1 MRPVTMARN
10 SGNYYI
16 YCGLGDD
23 LLDFYC
29 PISLFLAI
37 LVEFCAS
44 VAYTVLS
51 RIAWITDYP
60 DHLFLLEFARSQ
72 LATTLV
78 LIIIFGPKVIQ

>member
-1 MRPVTMARN
+1 MIDWM
-10 SGNYYI
+10 SILYS
-16 YCGLGDD
+16 
-23 LLDFYC
+23 
-29 PISLFLAI
+29 ISLFLAI

-78 LIIIFGPKVIQ
+78 LIIIFAPKVKFTHIKQ

>member
-1 MRPVTMARN
+1 MIDWM
-10 SGNYYI
+10 SILYS
-16 YCGLGDD
+16 
-23 LLDFYC
+23 
-29 PISLFLAI
+29 ISLFLAI

-78 LIIIFGPKVIQ
+78 LIIIFAPKVKFQI